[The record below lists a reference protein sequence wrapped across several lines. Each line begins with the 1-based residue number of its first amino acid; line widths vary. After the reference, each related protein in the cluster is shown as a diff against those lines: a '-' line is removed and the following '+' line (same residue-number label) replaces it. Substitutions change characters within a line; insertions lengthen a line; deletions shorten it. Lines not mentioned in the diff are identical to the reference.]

1 MIIENHSVY
10 KLNDTFR
17 NKHQNLL
24 NKFTNENLNI
34 EFCDNV
40 LNFENFLKALDSSEK
55 SYPYDDTFSSNNV
68 FVNDKSNYFLIYL
81 KNESEIVS
89 TYSVRKINPVGFLGN
104 VKNYFQFT
112 NYLTNPDDYLPT
124 GKSFH
129 SLENCYYSSNLWI
142 KSSYQNKKLDIFL
155 DHLKKNIIFDV
166 FNGDLN
172 FSVHRKKFTNYH
184 VNDLLYERNE
194 WIGTVSDD
202 SLIRGLTTTATNED
216 RSYNMTW
223 VFNDTWQNKYNEI
236 NLSYLQN

>member
-17 NKHQNLL
+17 SKHQNLL

-40 LNFENFLKALDSSEK
+40 LSFENFLKVLDLSEK
-55 SYPYDDTFSSNNV
+55 SYPYDDTFSSNNI
-68 FVNDKSNYFLIYL
+68 FVNDKNSYFLIYL
-81 KNESEIVS
+81 KNHNEIVA

-104 VKNYFQFT
+104 VKNYFQFKS
-112 NYLTNPDDYLPT
+112 YLTNPDDYLPT

-129 SLENCYYSSNLWI
+129 SLENSYYSSNLWI
-142 KSSYQNKKLDIFL
+142 KSIYQNKKIDIFL
-155 DHLKKNIIFDV
+155 DHLKKNIIFDI

-184 VNDLLYERNE
+184 INDLLYERSE

-202 SLIRGLTTTATNED
+202 SLIRGLTNTATNED
-216 RSYNMTW
+216 RNYNMTW
-223 VFNDTWQNKYNEI
+223 VFKDTWQNKYNEI
-236 NLSYLQN
+236 NLSYL

>member
-1 MIIENHSVY
+1 M
-10 KLNDTFR
+10 
-17 NKHQNLL
+17 
-24 NKFTNENLNI
+24 
-34 EFCDNV
+34 
-40 LNFENFLKALDSSEK
+40 
-55 SYPYDDTFSSNNV
+55 
-68 FVNDKSNYFLIYL
+68 
-81 KNESEIVS
+81 
-89 TYSVRKINPVGFLGN
+89 
-104 VKNYFQFT
+104 
-112 NYLTNPDDYLPT
+112 
-124 GKSFH
+124 
-129 SLENCYYSSNLWI
+129 ENCYYSSNLWI
-142 KSSYQNKKLDIFL
+142 KSNYQNKKLDIFL

-184 VNDLLYERNE
+184 VNDLLYERSE